1 MTDHDQS
8 FYRIGAT
15 NWVIEYMTPFD
26 GYAHGITRVLAA
38 KRTEF
43 QDMQIV
49 ESGAYGKALVL
60 DGMWQSCTGE
70 EFVYHEPL
78 VQLPCILH
86 GNPRSVLVLGGG
98 EGATVR
104 EALRWNTVERVK
116 MVDIDGDVVEAC
128 KEHLPEMHQGA
139 FDDPRTDLLIGDAL
153 AYMDAEAEKTNGERF
168 DIAISDLVD
177 PIEDGPSQALFTAEY
192 FQKCRAMLNPGGV
205 LIVQAGPVAVNEL
218 RRHARLYNTIRAV
231 FPNLLSAVTPTSTYG
246 SPWSYVIASDEEL
259 DLPRPNVIDQILHE
273 RGITGLKM
281 FDGITAH
288 GLTSVPK
295 HIRTAIATHTEPFT
309 MDEKPVF
316 FSAGD

>member
-1 MTDHDQS
+1 MADTENG
-8 FYRIGAT
+8 FYGIGAT
-15 NWVIEYMTPFD
+15 NWVIEYLTPWD

-38 KRTEF
+38 KRTDF

-78 VQLPCILH
+78 VQLPSVLH
-86 GNPRSVLVLGGG
+86 GNPKSVLVLGGG

-104 EALRWNTVERVK
+104 EALRWKTVEKVK

-128 KEHLPEMHQGA
+128 REHLPEMHQGA

-153 AYMDAEAEKTNGERF
+153 AYMDAEASNPDGERF

-192 FQKCRAMLNPGGV
+192 FAKCRAMLKPGGV

-218 RRHARLYNTIRAV
+218 RRHARLYNTIKIV
-231 FPNLLSAVTPTSTYG
+231 FRQTMSAFTPTSTYG

-259 DLPRPNVIDQILHE
+259 DLPRPEDIDKILDE
-273 RGITGLKM
+273 RGVTGLRM

-295 HIRTAIATHTEPFT
+295 HIRTAVAEHTDPFT

-316 FSAGD
+316 FSAGS